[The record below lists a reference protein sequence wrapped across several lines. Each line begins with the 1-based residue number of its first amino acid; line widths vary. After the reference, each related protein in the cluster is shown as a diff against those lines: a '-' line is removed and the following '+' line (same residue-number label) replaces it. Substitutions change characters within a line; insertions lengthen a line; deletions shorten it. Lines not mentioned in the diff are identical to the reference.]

1 MALRLPLR
9 TRPAPLIAG
18 LTVGAIG
25 VAVCSKMMF
34 GTASAESREAK
45 KIFKGGFASVKLP
58 LHSSE
63 DETHDTKRLRFKLPQ
78 EIAISGLPLTC
89 EFTARVSGSLLTEY
103 SCFVN
108 VYMA

>member
-18 LTVGAIG
+18 LTDGAIG
-25 VAVCSKMMF
+25 IAVCSKMF
-34 GTASAESREAK
+34 GTASAESRDVQ

-78 EIAISGLPLTC
+78 ETAISGLPLTC
-89 EFTARVSGSLLTEY
+89 EYTAQGIWTT
-103 SCFVN
+103 
-108 VYMA
+108 AD